1 MSILICLYSGWSF
14 QCENFNSLS
23 NSTFN
28 LSRKSSHICSTAS
41 VNDTYFFSTETFC
54 CADSVHRN
62 ITATDD
68 SNFLSGKI
76 RALIFSDITKER
88 YGGDHAFCMLA
99 FDTKLLISA
108 CTDGNKNSI
117 VFLAQTLNCDIF
129 TDTFSKFYLN
139 SGLKDCLNVFI
150 QTIFRKSVVRDTV
163 AEHSAELWKHLEYG
177 CLMSHQL
184 QVVSSTESTRSSTY
198 NSDTL
203 SGGRCAF
210 RWRNFACIVSGHT
223 FQSTDIDGIIY
234 DISTAAGLT
243 RMLADKTA
251 GCRERIIL
259 TDQTNFVGVTPLS
272 GQCNISWDINMC
284 RTKRNARYRLCIVA
298 GTASLTDMFL
308 IIFATVS

>member
-1 MSILICLYSGWSF
+1 
-14 QCENFNSLS
+14 
-23 NSTFN
+23 
-28 LSRKSSHICSTAS
+28 
-41 VNDTYFFSTETFC
+41 
-54 CADSVHRN
+54 
-62 ITATDD
+62 
-68 SNFLSGKI
+68 
-76 RALIFSDITKER
+76 
-88 YGGDHAFCMLA
+88 MLA

-139 SGLKDCLNVFI
+139 SGLKDCLNVFV
-150 QTIFRKSVVRDTV
+150 QTIFRKSVVRDTI

-184 QVVSSTESTRSSTY
+184 QVVSSTESTRSSAY

-203 SGGRCAF
+203 PGGRCTF
-210 RWRNFACIVSGHT
+210 RWRNLTSIISGHT

-234 DISTAAGLT
+234 DISTTAGFT

-259 TDQTNFVGVTPLS
+259 TDQTNCVSVTALS
-272 GQCNISWDINMC
+272 GQCNISRDINMC

>member
-1 MSILICLYSGWSF
+1 MSILISLDSGWRF
-14 QCENFNSLS
+14 QCEYFNSLC
-23 NSTFN
+23 NCTFD

-54 CADSVHRN
+54 CADGVHRN

-117 VFLAQTLNCDIF
+117 IFLAETLNCDIF
-129 TDTFSKFYLN
+129 TNTFSKFYLN
-139 SGLKDCLNVFI
+139 SCLKDCLNVFVK
-150 QTIFRKSVVRDTV
+150 TIFRKSVVRDSI

-184 QVVSSTESTRSSTY
+184 QVVSSTESTRSTAY
-198 NSDTL
+198 DSDTL

-210 RWRNFACIVSGHT
+210 RWRNLACIISGHT
-223 FQSTDIDGIIY
+223 FQSTNIDGIIY

-243 RMLADKTA
+243 RMLTNKTA

-259 TDQTNFVGVTPLS
+259 TDQTDCVSVTALS
-272 GQCNISWDINMC
+272 GQCDISRDINMC
-284 RTKRNARYRLCIVA
+284 RTERNARYRLCIVA
-298 GTASLTDMFL
+298 GTASLTDMFF

>member
-139 SGLKDCLNVFI
+139 SGLKDCLNVFV

-259 TDQTNFVGVTPLS
+259 TDQTNCVGVTPLS

>member
-1 MSILICLYSGWSF
+1 
-14 QCENFNSLS
+14 
-23 NSTFN
+23 
-28 LSRKSSHICSTAS
+28 
-41 VNDTYFFSTETFC
+41 
-54 CADSVHRN
+54 
-62 ITATDD
+62 
-68 SNFLSGKI
+68 
-76 RALIFSDITKER
+76 
-88 YGGDHAFCMLA
+88 MLA

-139 SGLKDCLNVFI
+139 SGLKDCLNVFV

-259 TDQTNFVGVTPLS
+259 TDQTNCVGVTPLS